1 MLFTRREHAKI
12 HMRRVNINF
21 TYVVYHN
28 LMKLQVQVLIENPG
42 NSYLFQFPPLQSI
55 LRRIG
60 SQRVET
66 FLGSYGMDISKKLG
80 PCVVLCNYQSKVLN
94 KRAWLMSRKLHLHG
108 TATWAAGLFR
118 EDPSRKRKR
127 EGESSLASGR
137 RILGDSLM

>member
-1 MLFTRREHAKI
+1 
-12 HMRRVNINF
+12 
-21 TYVVYHN
+21 
-28 LMKLQVQVLIENPG
+28 MKLQVQVLIENPG

-94 KRAWLMSRKLHLHG
+94 KRAWLMSRKLHSHG

-127 EGESSLASGR
+127 EGESSLASR
-137 RILGDSLM
+137 RMLWFLGISWAPPVGHPPVGHPHLNTSSWPEGHPS